1 MISIYEHAYVP
12 APVDAEPIRVQ
23 NETAQHPCRN
33 RMSTVQVKLSKRVVD
48 RALAFKPDYD
58 SNTAHLSR
66 LIESAIDASFTLDER
81 PSRPQAGLPT
91 EGVSPFNSSF
101 KRRDKDVE
109 ISLQAEE
116 AHIPTKA
123 LKKIKPAFD
132 LPGCLFP
139 HEDLIRSYWKA
150 KPKTKTQAAW
160 DLLMREL
167 TKIQDNYGDDV
178 VRDQLVLAEAQRFQS
193 ITLKNYEQFGV
204 RSANTPTQASGLD
217 YAAMDAIRTP
227 W

>member
-1 MISIYEHAYVP
+1 
-12 APVDAEPIRVQ
+12 
-23 NETAQHPCRN
+23 
-33 RMSTVQVKLSKRVVD
+33 MSYTNVRIHKDLMQQVEARKTGWQSTTVIVNDLL
-48 RALAFKPDYD
+48 ALALDSSLTLGKP
-58 SNTAHLSR
+58 TA
-66 LIESAIDASFTLDER
+66 ER
-81 PSRPQAGLPT
+81 REVLPSKAVNR
-91 EGVSPFNSSF
+91 E
-101 KRRDKDVE
+101 KDVE
-109 ISLQAEE
+109 ISLRAEE
-116 AHIPTKA
+116 AHIPAAAIKKA
-123 LKKIKPAFD
+123 KPTHD
-132 LPGCLFP
+132 VPGCLFP

-204 RSANTPTQASGLD
+204 PKSNAPTQSTGID
-217 YAAMDAIRTP
+217 YAALDAIRTP

>member
-1 MISIYEHAYVP
+1 
-12 APVDAEPIRVQ
+12 
-23 NETAQHPCRN
+23 
-33 RMSTVQVKLSKRVVD
+33 MSTK
-48 RALAFKPDYD
+48 KPA
-58 SNTAHLSR
+58 TGQTR
-66 LIESAIDASFTLDER
+66 IAIDQAILDRIDEI
-81 PSRPQAGLPT
+81 RPQYMDRTTFINFQLDTSITLGKPTAGPAEVLPSNKAVNK
-91 EGVSPFNSSF
+91 E
-101 KRRDKDVE
+101 KDVE
-109 ISLQAEE
+109 ISLRAEE
-116 AHIPTKA
+116 AHIPAKA
-123 LKKIKPAFD
+123 LKKVKPALD
-132 LPGCLFP
+132 VPGNLFP

-204 RSANTPTQASGLD
+204 TKANSSTQTSEAEWERLNN
-217 YAAMDAIRTP
+217 IRTP

>member
-1 MISIYEHAYVP
+1 MPALNVRVDQELWSALEAQKPHFLSSTAYLNLIIHQ
-12 APVDAEPIRVQ
+12 AVDGG
-23 NETAQHPCRN
+23 
-33 RMSTVQVKLSKRVVD
+33 
-48 RALAFKPDYD
+48 
-58 SNTAHLSR
+58 
-66 LIESAIDASFTLDER
+66 FTLGKPTAER
-81 PSRPQAGLPT
+81 REVLPSKAVNK
-91 EGVSPFNSSF
+91 E
-101 KRRDKDVE
+101 KDVE
-109 ISLQAEE
+109 ISLRAEE
-116 AHIPTKA
+116 AHIPAAAIKKA
-123 LKKIKPAFD
+123 KPTHD
-132 LPGCLFP
+132 VPGCLFP

-204 RSANTPTQASGLD
+204 PKSNAPTQADGID
-217 YAAMDAIRTP
+217 YAALDAIRTP

>member
-1 MISIYEHAYVP
+1 MISVHEHAYVP

-23 NETAQHPCRN
+23 NSHVTATHMPAINVRVDQELWSDLRAQKPHF
-33 RMSTVQVKLSKRVVD
+33 LSD
-48 RALAFKPDYD
+48 
-58 SNTAHLSR
+58 TAYLNLVISQ
-66 LIESAIDASFTLDER
+66 AIDTGLRLAETRSL
-81 PSRPQAGLPT
+81 QAGTHP
-91 EGVSPFNSSF
+91 EGRSPFNSSS
-101 KRRDKDVE
+101 KRRNKDVE

-123 LKKIKPAFD
+123 LKKIKPSLD

-160 DLLMREL
+160 NLLMREL

-193 ITLKNYEQFGV
+193 ITLKNYEQFGM

-217 YAAMDAIRTP
+217 YAAMDALQTP